1 MEWKTGHNMDTL
13 DSLAMAELIVGNS
26 TAIRE
31 VRGLVRFAAQTNA
44 SVLITG
50 PSGTGKE
57 LVAQALHRASAR
69 AAAPFVAVNSG
80 AIPRDLIES
89 ELFGHEKGSFTG
101 AVARRIGHFE
111 AANSGTLFLDEIG
124 EMPIDMQVRLL
135 RVLEDHKVRRIGS
148 NDDVRVDV
156 RLIAATHQCLEDAI
170 ADGRFRSDLFYRLN
184 VLPIE
189 LPSLAERIE
198 DVPALVAHFLSR
210 GFASDN
216 PPVFTDEA
224 MAILMAHDWPGN
236 VRELKNLVE
245 RAAVF
250 FRGMDVG
257 TDQMAMLLRP
267 AASARRTAAA
277 AAPAAAAPAIAQ
289 QADNVLPFAQG
300 ASPRFARP
308 IDLREHLQNEEKRV
322 LIEALESTGGVVSA
336 AARLVMLQRT
346 TFVEKMKRYQ
356 IGRDIALSA

>member
-1 MEWKTGHNMDTL
+1 
-13 DSLAMAELIVGNS
+13 MAELIVGNS
-26 TAIRE
+26 VAIRE
-31 VRGLVRFAAQTNA
+31 IRGLVRFAAQTNA

-57 LVAQALHRASAR
+57 LVAHALHRASQR

-80 AIPRDLIES
+80 AIPRELIES

-101 AVARRIGHFE
+101 AIARRLGHFE
-111 AANSGTLFLDEIG
+111 TANNGTLFLDEIG
-124 EMPIDMQVRLL
+124 EMPLDMQVRLL
-135 RVLEDHKVRRIGS
+135 RVLEDQKVRRIGS

-156 RLIAATHQCLEDAI
+156 RLIAATHQCLESAI
-170 ADGRFRSDLFYRLN
+170 GEGRFRADLFYRLN

-189 LPSLAERIE
+189 LPALAERIE
-198 DVPALVAHFLSR
+198 DIPMLVQHFLSR
-210 GFASDN
+210 GFAADN

-250 FRGMDVG
+250 FQGMEVG

-267 AASARRTAAA
+267 IRSARPELSQPIGLAMPANVVPMAAVPSVTIP
-277 AAPAAAAPAIAQ
+277 APTPS
-289 QADNVLPFAQG
+289 FAK
-300 ASPRFARP
+300 P
-308 IDLREHLQNEEKRV
+308 IDLREYLQNEERRV

-336 AARLVMLQRT
+336 AARLVKLQRT

-356 IGRDIALSA
+356 IGREIALSA

>member
-1 MEWKTGHNMDTL
+1 
-13 DSLAMAELIVGNS
+13 MAELIVGNS
-26 TAIRE
+26 VAIRE
-31 VRGLVRFAAQTNA
+31 IRGLVRFAAQTNA

-57 LVAQALHRASAR
+57 LVAHALHRSSQR

-80 AIPRDLIES
+80 AIPRELIES

-101 AVARRIGHFE
+101 AIARRLGHFE
-111 AANSGTLFLDEIG
+111 TANNGTLFLDEIG
-124 EMPIDMQVRLL
+124 EMPLDMQVRLL
-135 RVLEDHKVRRIGS
+135 RVLEDQKVRRIGS

-156 RLIAATHQCLEDAI
+156 RLIAATHQCLESAI
-170 ADGRFRSDLFYRLN
+170 GEGRFRADLFYRLN

-189 LPSLAERIE
+189 LPALAERIE
-198 DVPALVAHFLSR
+198 DIPMLVQHFLSR
-210 GFASDN
+210 GFAADN

-250 FRGMDVG
+250 FQGMEVG

-267 AASARRTAAA
+267 IRSARPELSQPIGVAMPANVVPMA
-277 AAPAAAAPAIAQ
+277 AAPSVTIPAPT
-289 QADNVLPFAQG
+289 PSFAK
-300 ASPRFARP
+300 P
-308 IDLREHLQNEEKRV
+308 IDLREYLQNEERRV

-336 AARLVMLQRT
+336 AARLVKLQRT

-356 IGRDIALSA
+356 IGREIALSA

>member
-1 MEWKTGHNMDTL
+1 METL
-13 DSLAMAELIVGNS
+13 DALAMADMIVGNS
-26 TAIRE
+26 AAIRE
-31 VRGLVRFAAQTNA
+31 VRGMVRFAAATRA

-57 LVAQALHRASAR
+57 LVAQALHRASSR
-69 AAAPFVAVNSG
+69 VAAPFVAVNSG
-80 AIPRDLIES
+80 AIPRELIES

-111 AANSGTLFLDEIG
+111 SANTGTLFLDEIG
-124 EMPIDMQVRLL
+124 EMPLDMQVRLL
-135 RVLEDHKVRRIGS
+135 RVLEDQKVRRIGS
-148 NDDVRVDV
+148 NDDVTVDV
-156 RLIAATHQCLEDAI
+156 RLIAATHQCMESAI
-170 ADGRFRSDLFYRLN
+170 ADGRFRADLFYRLN

-189 LPSLAERIE
+189 MPALTDRIE
-198 DVPALVAHFLSR
+198 DVPMLVAHFLSR

-216 PPVFTDEA
+216 PPVFTDA
-224 MAILMAHDWPGN
+224 AIAILMAHDWPGN

-250 FRGMDVG
+250 FQGMDVG
-257 TDQMAMLLRP
+257 PDQMAMLLRP
-267 AASARRTAAA
+267 ARSARQAVV
-277 AAPAAAAPAIAQ
+277 AAPVAVPVAVELPENVVALGTAQAAT
-289 QADNVLPFAQG
+289 
-300 ASPRFARP
+300 PRFARP
-308 IDLREHLQNEEKRV
+308 MDLREHLQNEEKRV

-356 IGRDIALSA
+356 IGRDMALSA

>member
-1 MEWKTGHNMDTL
+1 
-13 DSLAMAELIVGNS
+13 MAELIVGNS
-26 TAIRE
+26 VAIRE
-31 VRGLVRFAAQTNA
+31 IRGLVRFAAQTNA

-57 LVAQALHRASAR
+57 LVAHALHRASQR
-69 AAAPFVAVNSG
+69 AAAPFIAVNSG
-80 AIPRDLIES
+80 AIPRELIES

-101 AVARRIGHFE
+101 AIARRIGHFE
-111 AANSGTLFLDEIG
+111 SAHNGTLFLDEIG
-124 EMPIDMQVRLL
+124 EMPLDMQVRLL
-135 RVLEDHKVRRIGS
+135 RVLEDQKVRRIGS

-156 RLIAATHQCLEDAI
+156 RLIAATHQCLESAI
-170 ADGRFRSDLFYRLN
+170 AEGRFRADLFYRLN

-189 LPSLAERIE
+189 LPALAERIE
-198 DVPALVAHFLSR
+198 DIPMLVQHFLSR
-210 GFASDN
+210 GFAADN

-250 FRGMDVG
+250 FQGMEVG

-267 AASARRTAAA
+267 IRSARPELSQPIGVAMPANVVPMAA
-277 AAPAAAAPAIAQ
+277 AAPSVTIPAPT
-289 QADNVLPFAQG
+289 PSFAK
-300 ASPRFARP
+300 P
-308 IDLREHLQNEEKRV
+308 IDLREYLQNEERRV

-336 AARLVMLQRT
+336 AARLVKLQRT

-356 IGRDIALSA
+356 IGREIALSA

>member
-1 MEWKTGHNMDTL
+1 MEQIDGQ
-13 DSLAMAELIVGNS
+13 AMADLIVGNS
-26 TAIRE
+26 VAIRE
-31 VRGLVRFAAQTNA
+31 IRGLVRFAAQTNA

-57 LVAQALHRASAR
+57 LVAHALHRASQR
-69 AAAPFVAVNSG
+69 AAAPFIAVNSG
-80 AIPRDLIES
+80 AIQRELIES

-101 AVARRIGHFE
+101 AIARRIGHFE
-111 AANSGTLFLDEIG
+111 SANNGTLFLDEIG
-124 EMPIDMQVRLL
+124 EMPLDMQVRLL
-135 RVLEDHKVRRIGS
+135 RVLEDQKVRRIGS

-156 RLIAATHQCLEDAI
+156 RLIAATHQCLESAI
-170 ADGRFRSDLFYRLN
+170 GEGRFRADLFYRLN

-189 LPSLAERIE
+189 LPALAERIE
-198 DVPALVAHFLSR
+198 DIPMLVRHFLSR
-210 GFASDN
+210 GFAADN
-216 PPVFTDEA
+216 PPVFTDDA

-250 FRGMDVG
+250 FQGMEVG

-267 AASARRTAAA
+267 IRSARPELSQPIGIAMPANVVPMAAA
-277 AAPAAAAPAIAQ
+277 AAATIPAPT
-289 QADNVLPFAQG
+289 PSFAK
-300 ASPRFARP
+300 P
-308 IDLREHLQNEEKRV
+308 IDLREYLQNEERRV

-336 AARLVMLQRT
+336 AARLVKLQRT

-356 IGRDIALSA
+356 IGREIALSA

>member
-1 MEWKTGHNMDTL
+1 MEQIDGQ
-13 DSLAMAELIVGNS
+13 AMADLIVGNS
-26 TAIRE
+26 VAIRE
-31 VRGLVRFAAQTNA
+31 IRGLVRFAAQTNA

-57 LVAQALHRASAR
+57 LVAHALHRASQR
-69 AAAPFVAVNSG
+69 AAAPFIAVNSG
-80 AIPRDLIES
+80 AIPRELIES

-101 AVARRIGHFE
+101 AIARRIGHFE
-111 AANSGTLFLDEIG
+111 SAHDGTLFLDEIG
-124 EMPIDMQVRLL
+124 EMPLDMQVRLL
-135 RVLEDHKVRRIGS
+135 RVLEDQKVRRIGS

-156 RLIAATHQCLEDAI
+156 RLIAATHQCLESAI
-170 ADGRFRSDLFYRLN
+170 SEGRFRADLFYRLN

-189 LPSLAERIE
+189 LPALAERIE
-198 DVPALVAHFLSR
+198 DIPMLVQHFLSR
-210 GFASDN
+210 GFAADN

-250 FRGMDVG
+250 FQGMEVG

-267 AASARRTAAA
+267 IRSARPELSQPIGVAMPANVVPMAAA
-277 AAPAAAAPAIAQ
+277 HVATIPAPTPS
-289 QADNVLPFAQG
+289 FAK
-300 ASPRFARP
+300 P
-308 IDLREHLQNEEKRV
+308 IDLREYLQNEERRV

-336 AARLVMLQRT
+336 AARLVKLQRT

-356 IGRDIALSA
+356 IGREIALSA

>member
-1 MEWKTGHNMDTL
+1 MEQIDGQ
-13 DSLAMAELIVGNS
+13 AMAELIVGNS
-26 TAIRE
+26 VAIRE
-31 VRGLVRFAAQTNA
+31 IRGLVRFAAQTNA

-57 LVAQALHRASAR
+57 LVAHALHRASQR

-80 AIPRDLIES
+80 AIPRELIES

-101 AVARRIGHFE
+101 AIARRLGHFE
-111 AANSGTLFLDEIG
+111 TANNGTLFLDEIG
-124 EMPIDMQVRLL
+124 EMPLDMQVRLL
-135 RVLEDHKVRRIGS
+135 RVLEDQKVRRIGS

-156 RLIAATHQCLEDAI
+156 RLIAATHQCLESAI
-170 ADGRFRSDLFYRLN
+170 GEGRFRADLFYRLN

-189 LPSLAERIE
+189 LPALAERIE
-198 DVPALVAHFLSR
+198 DIPMLVQHFLSR
-210 GFASDN
+210 GFAADN

-250 FRGMDVG
+250 FQGMEVG

-267 AASARRTAAA
+267 IRSARPELSQPIGVAMPANVVPMAAVPSVTIP
-277 AAPAAAAPAIAQ
+277 APTPS
-289 QADNVLPFAQG
+289 FAK
-300 ASPRFARP
+300 P
-308 IDLREHLQNEEKRV
+308 IDLREYLQNEERRV

-336 AARLVMLQRT
+336 AACR
-346 TFVEKMKRYQ
+346 FE
-356 IGRDIALSA
+356 

>member
-1 MEWKTGHNMDTL
+1 MESL
-13 DSLAMAELIVGNS
+13 DGLAMADLIVGNS
-26 TAIRE
+26 AAIRE
-31 VRGLVRFAAQTNA
+31 IRGLVRFAAETRA

-57 LVAQALHRASAR
+57 LVAHALHRASSR
-69 AAAPFVAVNSG
+69 AASPFIAVNSG
-80 AIPRDLIES
+80 AIPRELIES

-101 AVARRIGHFE
+101 AMARRIGHFE
-111 AANSGTLFLDEIG
+111 AANTGTLFLDEIG
-124 EMPIDMQVRLL
+124 EMPLDMQVRLL

-148 NDDVRVDV
+148 NDDVSVDV
-156 RLIAATHQCLEDAI
+156 RLIAATHQCLESAI
-170 ADGRFRSDLFYRLN
+170 AAGRFRADLFYRLN

-189 LPSLAERIE
+189 LPSLAERVE
-198 DVPALVAHFLSR
+198 DVPMLVQHFLSR

-216 PPVFTDEA
+216 PPVFTDA
-224 MAILMAHDWPGN
+224 ALAILMAHDWPGN

-250 FRGMDVG
+250 FQGMDVG

-267 AASARRTAAA
+267 ARSARAAA
-277 AAPAAAAPAIAQ
+277 AVAAPVAVELPE
-289 QADNVLPFAQG
+289 NVVALATPMA
-300 ASPRFARP
+300 ATPRFARP
-308 IDLREHLQNEEKRV
+308 MDLREHLQNEEKRV

-356 IGRDIALSA
+356 IGREMALSA

>member
-1 MEWKTGHNMDTL
+1 
-13 DSLAMAELIVGNS
+13 MAELIVGNS
-26 TAIRE
+26 VAIRE
-31 VRGLVRFAAQTNA
+31 IRGLVRFAAQTNA

-57 LVAQALHRASAR
+57 LVAHALHRASQR
-69 AAAPFVAVNSG
+69 AAAPFIAVNSG
-80 AIPRDLIES
+80 AIPRELIES

-101 AVARRIGHFE
+101 AIARRIGHFE
-111 AANSGTLFLDEIG
+111 SAHNGTLFLDEIG
-124 EMPIDMQVRLL
+124 EMPLDMQVRLL
-135 RVLEDHKVRRIGS
+135 RVLEDQKVRRIGS

-156 RLIAATHQCLEDAI
+156 RLIAATHQCLESAI
-170 ADGRFRSDLFYRLN
+170 AEGRFRADLFYRLN

-189 LPSLAERIE
+189 LPALAERIE
-198 DVPALVAHFLSR
+198 DIPMLVQHFLSR
-210 GFASDN
+210 GFAADN

-250 FRGMDVG
+250 FQGMEVG

-267 AASARRTAAA
+267 IRSARPELSQPIGVAMPANVVPMA
-277 AAPAAAAPAIAQ
+277 AAPSVTIPAPT
-289 QADNVLPFAQG
+289 PSFAK
-300 ASPRFARP
+300 P
-308 IDLREHLQNEEKRV
+308 IDLREYLQNEERRV

-336 AARLVMLQRT
+336 AARLVKLQRT

-356 IGRDIALSA
+356 IGREIALSA

>member
-1 MEWKTGHNMDTL
+1 MDMEKL
-13 DSLAMAELIVGNS
+13 DGLAMADLIVGNS
-26 TAIRE
+26 IAIRE
-31 VRGLVRFAAQTNA
+31 IRGLVRFAAETRA

-57 LVAQALHRASAR
+57 LVAQALHRASSR

-80 AIPRDLIES
+80 AIPRELIES

-101 AVARRIGHFE
+101 AIARRIGHFE
-111 AANSGTLFLDEIG
+111 TANHGTLFLDEIG
-124 EMPIDMQVRLL
+124 EMPLDMQVRLL

-148 NDDVRVDV
+148 NDDVNVDV
-156 RLIAATHQCLEDAI
+156 RLIAATHQCLESAI
-170 ADGRFRSDLFYRLN
+170 AQGRFRADLFYRLN

-189 LPSLAERIE
+189 LPALAERIE
-198 DVPALVAHFLSR
+198 DIPMLVEHFLSR

-224 MAILMAHDWPGN
+224 LAILMAHDWPGN

-250 FRGMDVG
+250 FQGMEVG
-257 TDQMAMLLRP
+257 HDQMAMLLRP
-267 AASARRTAAA
+267 VRSARPVSAAA
-277 AAPAAAAPAIAQ
+277 AAPVAQ
-289 QADNVLPFAQG
+289 TLPRNVVSLASAQPET
-300 ASPRFARP
+300 PRFARP
-308 IDLREHLQNEEKRV
+308 MDLREHLQNEEKRV

-356 IGRDIALSA
+356 IGRDIAMSA

>member
-1 MEWKTGHNMDTL
+1 MEQIDGQ
-13 DSLAMAELIVGNS
+13 AMADLIVGNS
-26 TAIRE
+26 VAIRE
-31 VRGLVRFAAQTNA
+31 IRGLVRFAAQTNA

-57 LVAQALHRASAR
+57 LVAHALHRASQR
-69 AAAPFVAVNSG
+69 AAAPFIAVNSG
-80 AIPRDLIES
+80 AIPRELIES

-101 AVARRIGHFE
+101 AIARRIGHFE
-111 AANSGTLFLDEIG
+111 SANSGTLFLDEIG
-124 EMPIDMQVRLL
+124 EMPLDMQVRLL
-135 RVLEDHKVRRIGS
+135 RVLEDQKVRRIGS

-156 RLIAATHQCLEDAI
+156 RLIAATHQCLESAI
-170 ADGRFRSDLFYRLN
+170 GEGRFRADLFYRLN

-189 LPSLAERIE
+189 LPALAERIE
-198 DVPALVAHFLSR
+198 DIPMLVQHFLSR
-210 GFASDN
+210 GFAADN
-216 PPVFTDEA
+216 PPVFTDDA

-250 FRGMDVG
+250 FQGMEVG

-267 AASARRTAAA
+267 IRSARPELSQPIGIAMPTNVVPMAA
-277 AAPAAAAPAIAQ
+277 AAPATIPAPT
-289 QADNVLPFAQG
+289 PSFAK
-300 ASPRFARP
+300 P
-308 IDLREHLQNEEKRV
+308 IDLREYLQNEERRV

-336 AARLVMLQRT
+336 AARLVKLQRT

-356 IGRDIALSA
+356 IGREIALSA

>member
-1 MEWKTGHNMDTL
+1 
-13 DSLAMAELIVGNS
+13 MAELIVGNS
-26 TAIRE
+26 VAIRE
-31 VRGLVRFAAQTNA
+31 IRGLVRFAAQTNA

-50 PSGTGKE
+50 PAGTGKE
-57 LVAQALHRASAR
+57 LVAHALHRASQR
-69 AAAPFVAVNSG
+69 AAAPFIAVNSG
-80 AIPRDLIES
+80 AIPRELIES

-101 AVARRIGHFE
+101 AIARRIGHFE
-111 AANSGTLFLDEIG
+111 SAHNGTLFLDEIG
-124 EMPIDMQVRLL
+124 EMPLDMQVRLL
-135 RVLEDHKVRRIGS
+135 RVLEDQKVRRIGS

-156 RLIAATHQCLEDAI
+156 RLIAATHQCLESAI
-170 ADGRFRSDLFYRLN
+170 AEGRFRADLFYRLN

-189 LPSLAERIE
+189 LPALAERLE
-198 DVPALVAHFLSR
+198 DIPMLVQHFLSR
-210 GFASDN
+210 GFAADN

-250 FRGMDVG
+250 FQGMEVG

-267 AASARRTAAA
+267 IRSARPELSQPIGVAMPANVVPMA
-277 AAPAAAAPAIAQ
+277 AAPSATIPAPT
-289 QADNVLPFAQG
+289 PSFAK
-300 ASPRFARP
+300 P
-308 IDLREHLQNEEKRV
+308 IDLRESLQNEERRV

-336 AARLVMLQRT
+336 AARLVKLQRT

-356 IGRDIALSA
+356 IGREIALSA